1 LIAALSAARAGG
13 MSLFRGEIANSWRLV
28 AVVCTAKT
36 CVIATIAPVATKRR
50 CSGTVRRDGG
60 GGAWTIR
67 WRRLPRNGGAGRVGR
82 TVYAQT
88 RKEEV
93 AVRKLVPA
101 AFGIYLAAAGAAHGQ
116 EAAAP
121 PPVEPGR
128 LPIAAVSAN
137 QQLATIIAQRLRT
150 NANLKNYRVDVVVDG
165 GVAVLT
171 GDVAD
176 SAQRDEVVRTAQ
188 AVPGVDRVRD
198 GLTVTVSH
206 DVVPAQAT
214 QPRLPPPSVGGGMP
228 PEPLPIYSA
237 PGGMP
242 NPHLQPPPLP
252 PNAWPT
258 YAPYNNYSRV
268 GYPTLYP
275 YEAWPFIG
283 PMYPFP
289 KVPPGW
295 RAVTL
300 RWQDGYWWYGRE
312 ASGHDWWR
320 IRYW

>member
-1 LIAALSAARAGG
+1 MAARAELGE
-13 MSLFRGEIANSWRLV
+13 SLV
-28 AVVCTAKT
+28 
-36 CVIATIAPVATKRR
+36 
-50 CSGTVRRDGG
+50 
-60 GGAWTIR
+60 
-67 WRRLPRNGGAGRVGR
+67 
-82 TVYAQT
+82 AQT
-88 RKEEV
+88 RKEED
-93 AVRKLVPA
+93 AVRKLVPTA
-101 AFGIYLAAAGAAHGQ
+101 LGVYLAAASAIHGQ
-116 EAAAP
+116 ESAAP
-121 PPVEPGR
+121 RPIEPAR

-137 QQLATIIAQRLRT
+137 QQLATTIAQRLGA
-150 NANLKNYRVDVVVDG
+150 NANLKNYRVDVVVEG

-198 GLTVTVSH
+198 GMTVCQSR
-206 DVVPAQAT
+206 DVVPIQAT
-214 QPRLPPPSVGGGMP
+214 QFRAPAPSPVGEMP
-228 PEPLPIYSA
+228 PEPTPIFSA

-242 NPHLQPPPLP
+242 DPHMQPPPLP
-252 PNAWPT
+252 PYAWPT

-275 YEAWPFIG
+275 REAWPFIG

-312 ASGHDWWR
+312 ATGHDWWR

>member
-1 LIAALSAARAGG
+1 MSHFCEKIAKSPT
-13 MSLFRGEIANSWRLV
+13 LV

-36 CVIATIAPVATKRR
+36 CSFSAIAPVATERR
-50 CSGTVRRDGG
+50 VCVTVRR
-60 GGAWTIR
+60 GACQAGRRIR
-67 WRRLPRNGGAGRVGR
+67 RRRLPRDCGAGRVGR
-82 TVYAQT
+82 IAYAQT
-88 RKEEV
+88 RKEED

-101 AFGIYLAAAGAAHGQ
+101 ALGIYLAAAGAAHGQ
-116 EAAAP
+116 EGAAP
-121 PPVEPGR
+121 QPVEPGR

-137 QQLATIIAQRLRT
+137 QQLATTIAERLRA
-150 NANLKNYRVDVVVDG
+150 NANLKNYRVEVAVESG
-165 GVAVLT
+165 IAVLT
-171 GDVAD
+171 GDVTD
-176 SAQRDEVVRTAQ
+176 SAQRDEVLRTAQ

-198 GLTVTVSH
+198 AMTIH
-206 DVVPAQAT
+206 ERRDVVPIQAAQFRAPVPTPVPTPAT
-214 QPRLPPPSVGGGMP
+214 TGEMP
-228 PEPLPIYSA
+228 PEPMPIFSA

-242 NPHLQPPPLP
+242 DPHLQPPPLP
-252 PNAWPT
+252 PYAWPT

-275 YEAWPFIG
+275 REAWPFIG

-312 ASGHDWWR
+312 AAGHDWWR